1 MIPTALKTQ
10 LNDGFAQVKM
20 VGHDRFNK
28 IRGILS
34 EFGPQVGAELVAGAK
49 EVGGIGRAIGEVAL
63 QVLQTQARTWRAAIV
78 QRVQTLWADR
88 FPRPQEKVEQVPP
101 SEGQSAIEVPYQI
114 MEDQA
119 A

>member
-1 MIPTALKTQ
+1 MVPTALKTQ

-20 VGHDRFNK
+20 VGHDRFTK
-28 IRGILS
+28 ICAILS
-34 EFGPQVGAELVAGAK
+34 EFSPQIGAELAAGAR
-49 EVGGIGRAIGEVAL
+49 EIGGIGRSIGEVAL
-63 QVLQTQARTWRAAIV
+63 QVLQTQARTWRVAIV
-78 QRVQTLWADR
+78 QRVHTLWTDR